1 MDDSKLTL
9 NMKVLLHPC
18 VSVLMELGDASFP
31 DLQCL
36 LDEERNEDLLLRVQA
51 SQTYREYRDF
61 FEYEFHHADYRPTK
75 RAIEKKIQSLLN
87 YQTFHNL
94 TVGKSTVDLR
104 ALMDSR
110 KLVIFNLSKGKLG
123 VEAMPAFGKFL
134 VAMLQGL
141 ALRREAMPEFARVPT
156 HLIIDECH
164 NFITP
169 AIEEILKESRKY
181 ALHLTLAQQTI
192 GDKMSS
198 ELLNT
203 VMTNTEVKITG
214 FNDKK
219 CLDTMAAKTYT
230 DPKLLY
236 RLSTGRFAVKVGK
249 GVYPPT
255 FILHCPRFLLGGA
268 NAMRAA
274 AWQELIEQQ
283 LAAFYTRVK
292 SWGFRP
298 PVTAVTGTAPEELAE
313 TAPPPRFFFQR
324 KRPRLPKVP
333 KYEF

>member
-1 MDDSKLTL
+1 
-9 NMKVLLHPC
+9 VLLHPC

-36 LDEERNEDLLLRVQA
+36 LDEDRNEDLLLRVQA

-87 YQTFHNL
+87 YQAFHNL

-123 VEAMPAFGKFL
+123 VEAMP
-134 VAMLQGL
+134 
-141 ALRREAMPEFARVPT
+141 EFARVPT

-169 AIEEILKESRKY
+169 AIQEILKESRKY

-192 GDKMSS
+192 GDKMSG

-230 DPKLLY
+230 DPTLLY

-255 FILHCPRFLLGGA
+255 FVLHCSRFLLGGA
-268 NAMRAA
+268 NAMRSAD
-274 AWQELIEQQ
+274 WQELTGRQ
-283 LAAFYTRVK
+283 LEAYYTPVK
-292 SWGFRP
+292 SWGTRS
-298 PVTAVTGTAPEELAE
+298 PVSAVTGTAPEELAE
-313 TAPPPRFFFQR
+313 NNPPPRLFFQR
-324 KRPRLPKVP
+324 KRPRLPKEP
-333 KYEF
+333 KYQF